1 MYGAPPG
8 SNCTSS
14 CTKSASFESC
24 FFLLQLFG
32 AMWIVRAIQYR
43 SLAARI
49 SAACNL
55 PVPATSGSAY
65 QPPFPVVAYPAHA
78 YPPAEYPVAL
88 PAPYPAPG
96 PNGYGY
102 GG

>member
-1 MYGAPPG
+1 M
-8 SNCTSS
+8 
-14 CTKSASFESC
+14 
-24 FFLLQLFG
+24 FFWLQLFG

-55 PVPATSGSAY
+55 PVPATSRSAY

-88 PAPYPAPG
+88 PAPYPAFDPNG
-96 PNGYGY
+96 SLPAPYPAPDPNGYGY
-102 GG
+102 AG

>member
-1 MYGAPPG
+1 M
-8 SNCTSS
+8 
-14 CTKSASFESC
+14 